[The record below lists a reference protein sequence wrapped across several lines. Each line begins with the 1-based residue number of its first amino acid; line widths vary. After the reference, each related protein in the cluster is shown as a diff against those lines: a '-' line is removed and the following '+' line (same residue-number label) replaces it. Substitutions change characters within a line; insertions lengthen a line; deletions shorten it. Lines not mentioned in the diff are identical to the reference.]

1 MIIDP
6 IYEQGIQDGSFDAA
20 PTGWSRTSEKEEPYY
35 YDKGGIKTIDII
47 RAKMPDHFT
56 AFQAGLYWNVL
67 KYALRAP
74 YKEQLH
80 SDLDKL
86 IDYAQKLK
94 AET

>member
-1 MIIDP
+1 MSIDP
-6 IYEQGIQDGSFDAA
+6 KHDKAVQ
-20 PTGWSRTSEKEEPYY
+20 EPYY
-35 YDKGGIKTIDII
+35 DRGGIKTMDIL
-47 RAKMPDHFT
+47 RAKMPNHFT
-56 AFQAGLYWNVL
+56 SFQAGLYWSIL

-86 IDYAQKLK
+86 IDYAQRLK